1 MRQYGCTLTV
11 CQRAPHQPPLIR
23 MLQPVL
29 HEVWQRR
36 HSKDRERGL
45 EVLHRLAMSK
55 EAEGCRAIVRLGD
68 VHNRV
73 AGTLVVQWLQTP
85 VAKGGKLRLER
96 GGEAVQLVTFDRLL
110 LRLRHFEGDGGVKQF
125 CM

>member
-1 MRQYGCTLTV
+1 
-11 CQRAPHQPPLIR
+11 

-36 HSKDRERGL
+36 HSEDRERRL